1 MIRMALPNKGQ
12 LFEPTIELLKSCGYV
27 ARKDGRSLCCLDEA
41 NGVEFYFLRPSDIP
55 RYVGKGIIDAGIT
68 GLDFNAEAQGE
79 GIPVLDLPYGASRLC
94 AAIPAGADES
104 WDAIPKLRI
113 ATSFPNIVKK
123 FFGRDD
129 LKLVVLEGAVEI
141 SVALGVADAVVDIV
155 ETGTTLRMAGLK
167 ILGEPLFRSNAALF
181 ANPAKKD
188 DPAIARLV
196 RRIEGRMVAMK
207 YMMVEYDAPESV
219 LEAACRLTPGIASP
233 TVSPLHKKGWFSVK
247 SMIEK
252 KGSNRTLDELA
263 DLGCKGVVLTAIE
276 TARI

>member
-1 MIRMALPNKGQ
+1 
-12 LFEPTIELLKSCGYV
+12 
-27 ARKDGRSLCCLDEA
+27 
-41 NGVEFYFLRPSDIP
+41 
-55 RYVGKGIIDAGIT
+55 
-68 GLDFNAEAQGE
+68 
-79 GIPVLDLPYGASRLC
+79 
-94 AAIPAGADES
+94 
-104 WDAIPKLRI
+104 
-113 ATSFPNIVKK
+113 
-123 FFGRDD
+123 
-129 LKLVVLEGAVEI
+129 
-141 SVALGVADAVVDIV
+141 
-155 ETGTTLRMAGLK
+155 MAGLK

-188 DPAIARLV
+188 DPAIAKLV

-207 YMMVEYDAPESV
+207 YMMVEYDAPEEV
-219 LEAACRLTPGIASP
+219 LERACKVTPGIASP